1 MSDISTSTPSGD
13 GNRNLYETNP
23 DTGRIETNFP
33 ENFIEFLGDR
43 EIGNNEGDTSAGT
56 ASSTGASKGTRVS
69 SGEIKEVGCV
79 GIQVVTPPT
88 KEEYDAAKKAIK
100 ARAARS
106 ATTRDTANPE
116 IENEGK

>member
-1 MSDISTSTPSGD
+1 MMECYSTIKK
-13 GNRNLYETNP
+13 NLMKFDTYSNVDETQK
-23 DTGRIETNFP
+23 NFAEWVP
-33 ENFIEFLGDR
+33 A
-43 EIGNNEGDTSAGT
+43 T
-56 ASSTGASKGTRVS
+56 
-69 SGEIKEVGCV
+69 
-79 GIQVVTPPT
+79 T